1 MFLAHL
7 AHLAHLRT
15 LQDSAY
21 TYADDQTEVNLIEEN
36 QAAVKDEPA
45 KDKWVALTI
54 MHADGSAMPP
64 FLAEPAL
71 SVHQLLRQQLL
82 AGALPV
88 ADDTKFALRVVWS
101 SPWRCRLL
109 DNMEETL
116 GDVLA
121 RERTARPSWAI
132 WPLRSELKLSL
143 TPLRDAGILGRA
155 VRSRGRCVRV
165 WGVRAG
171 FEGLM
176 SLCSLAEVP
185 FSF

>member
-1 MFLAHL
+1 LFLAHL

-101 SPWRCRLL
+101 SPRRCRLL
-109 DNMEETL
+109 DNIEEQL

-143 TPLRDAGILGRA
+143 TPLRAAGY
-155 VRSRGRCVRV
+155 
-165 WGVRAG
+165 
-171 FEGLM
+171 
-176 SLCSLAEVP
+176 
-185 FSF
+185 